1 MLRYGL
7 NLAILPCCV
16 LILKTVC
23 AYTVRN
29 MTTSVSAEKVSDL
42 WLPGTLNISC
52 QQQRI
57 WNVFS
62 AWYSEI

>member
-42 WLPGTLNISC
+42 WLPGT
-52 QQQRI
+52 
-57 WNVFS
+57 
-62 AWYSEI
+62 